1 MKNSIEIDLSALQS
15 TDLDAGQVFSGK
27 PSGTTVRG
35 YAAASAYT
43 PAIDPDYIF
52 HESSRD
58 IVVWFVNPQGLQEPL
73 YVFGPTGCG
82 KTSCIK
88 QLAARLNYPVFEVTG
103 HGRLEFA
110 DLVGHLTVKD
120 GNMTFEYGPLALAMR
135 YGAIILLNEIDL
147 TSPEIAAGLNSVLD
161 GSSLCVAEN
170 GGEIIPPHPMFRFV
184 ATANTNGAGDDTGLY
199 QGTQRQNLAWLD
211 RFIICEVGYPA
222 ADVEKKLLAQRF
234 PSLPE
239 TLCATM
245 VDYANEVRKLFMGEA
260 STGNLTNTI
269 EVTFSTR
276 SLLRWGDLTVRFQPL
291 AHRGIQPITYALDR
305 ALAYRASRE
314 TRAMLHELAQ
324 RMFPQHTEAH
334 IKAMG
339 SDPEEEFLQGEQAL
353 RFMRGQLHTTPTVT
367 KPRVHL
373 QVVHNL
379 PGKKHDG
386 KFWVGEARPEGL
398 TLHWGKPDT
407 AGQQHFIPAENCAGN
422 NSVLELES
430 RAAKKLTEGYLLN
443 TTKSSL

>member
-1 MKNSIEIDLSALQS
+1 MNNINDLCKLQP

-35 YAAASAYT
+35 FAVPSAYT
-43 PAIDPDYIF
+43 PAIDHEYIF

-58 IVVWFVNPQGLQEPL
+58 VVVWFLNPQEPL

-82 KTSCIK
+82 KTTCIK

-110 DLVGHLTVKD
+110 DLVGHLTVKNS
-120 GNMTFEYGPLALAMR
+120 NMTFEYGPLALAMR
-135 YGAIILLNEIDL
+135 YGALLLLNEIDL

-161 GSSLCVAEN
+161 GSPLCLAEN
-170 GGEIIPPHPMFRFV
+170 GGELIVPHPMFRLV
-184 ATANTNGAGDDTGLY
+184 ATANTNGGGDDTGLY

-211 RFIICEVGYPA
+211 RFTICEVGYPS
-222 ADVEKKLLAQRF
+222 ADVEKSLLARRF

-239 TLCATM
+239 SLCSTM

-260 STGNLTNTI
+260 STSNLTNAI

-291 AHRGIQPITYALDR
+291 AHQGVQPVTYALDR

-324 RMFPQHTEAH
+324 RMFPQQMEGESPQTVTAE
-334 IKAMG
+334 I
-339 SDPEEEFLQGEQAL
+339 EILQGEQAL
-353 RFMRGQLHTTPTVT
+353 HFMRGHLHHTPTVA
-367 KPRVHL
+367 KPLVHL

-379 PGKKHDG
+379 SGKKQDG
-386 KFWVGEARPEGL
+386 KFWIGEASPVGL
-398 TLHWGKPDT
+398 TLKWGKPDT
-407 AGQQHFIPAENCAGN
+407 VGQQHFIPAENCEGN
-422 NSVLELES
+422 NSVMELEA
-430 RAAKKLTEGYLLN
+430 RAEKKIKEGYSLN
-443 TTKSSL
+443 TTKSSF

>member
-1 MKNSIEIDLSALQS
+1 MNNINDLCKLQP

-35 YAAASAYT
+35 YAVPSAYT
-43 PAIDPDYIF
+43 PAIDHEYIF

-58 IVVWFVNPQGLQEPL
+58 VVVWFLNPQEPL

-82 KTSCIK
+82 KTTCIK

-110 DLVGHLTVKD
+110 DLVGHLTVKN
-120 GNMTFEYGPLALAMR
+120 GSMTFEYGPLALAMR

-161 GSSLCVAEN
+161 GSPLCIAEN
-170 GGEIIPPHPMFRFV
+170 GGELIAPHSMFRLV
-184 ATANTNGAGDDTGLY
+184 ATANTNGGGDDTGLY

-211 RFIICEVGYPA
+211 RFTICEVGYPST
-222 ADVEKKLLAQRF
+222 DVEKSLLARRF
-234 PSLPE
+234 PSLPQS
-239 TLCATM
+239 LCATM

-260 STGNLTNTI
+260 STNNLTSTI

-291 AHRGIQPITYALDR
+291 AHQGIQPVTYALDR
-305 ALAYRASRE
+305 ALGFRASRE

-324 RMFPQHTEAH
+324 RMFPQQMEDETPKTGTPEAE
-334 IKAMG
+334 I
-339 SDPEEEFLQGEQAL
+339 LQGEQAL
-353 RFMRGQLHTTPTVT
+353 RFMRGHLHHTPTVA
-367 KPRVHL
+367 KPLVHL
-373 QVVHNL
+373 QVIHNL
-379 PGKKHDG
+379 SGKKQDG
-386 KFWVGEARPEGL
+386 KFWIGEASPVGL
-398 TLHWGKPDT
+398 TLKWGKPDT
-407 AGQQHFIPAENCAGN
+407 VGQQHFIPAENCEGN
-422 NSVLELES
+422 NSVMELEA
-430 RAAKKLTEGYLLN
+430 RAEKKIKEGYSLN
-443 TTKSSL
+443 TTKSSF

>member
-1 MKNSIEIDLSALQS
+1 MNNINDLCKLQP

-35 YAAASAYT
+35 YAVPSAYT
-43 PAIDPDYIF
+43 PAIDNDYIF

-58 IVVWFVNPQGLQEPL
+58 VVVWFLNPQEPL

-82 KTSCIK
+82 KTTCIK

-110 DLVGHLTVKD
+110 DLVGHLTVKN
-120 GNMTFEYGPLALAMR
+120 GSMTFEYGPLALAMR

-161 GSSLCVAEN
+161 GSPLCIAEN
-170 GGEIIPPHPMFRFV
+170 GGELIAPHPMFRLV
-184 ATANTNGAGDDTGLY
+184 ATANTNGGGDDTGLY

-211 RFIICEVGYPA
+211 RFIICDVGYPSA
-222 ADVEKKLLAQRF
+222 EVEKSLLARSF

-239 TLCATM
+239 SLCTTM
-245 VDYANEVRKLFMGEA
+245 VDYANEVRKLFMGETSA
-260 STGNLTNTI
+260 SNLTNTI

-291 AHRGIQPITYALDR
+291 AHQGIQPVTYALDR
-305 ALAYRASRE
+305 ALGFRASRE

-324 RMFPQHTEAH
+324 RMFPQQMEDETPKTET
-334 IKAMG
+334 
-339 SDPEEEFLQGEQAL
+339 SDAENLQGEQAL
-353 RFMRGQLHTTPTVT
+353 RFMRGHLHHTPTAG
-367 KPRVHL
+367 KPLVHL
-373 QVVHNL
+373 QVIHNL
-379 PGKKHDG
+379 SGKKQDG
-386 KFWVGEARPEGL
+386 KFWIGEASPVGL
-398 TLHWGKPDT
+398 TLKWGKPDT
-407 AGQQHFIPAENCAGN
+407 VGQQHFIPAENCEGN
-422 NSVLELES
+422 NSVMELEA
-430 RAAKKLTEGYLLN
+430 RAEKKIKEGYSLN
-443 TTKSSL
+443 TTRSSF

>member
-1 MKNSIEIDLSALQS
+1 MNNINDLCKLQP

-35 YAAASAYT
+35 YAVPSAYT
-43 PAIDPDYIF
+43 PAIDHEYIF

-58 IVVWFVNPQGLQEPL
+58 VVVWFLNPQEPL

-82 KTSCIK
+82 KTTCIK

-110 DLVGHLTVKD
+110 DMVGHLTVKG
-120 GNMTFEYGPLALAMR
+120 GNMAFEYGPLALAMR
-135 YGAIILLNEIDL
+135 YGALLLLNEIDL

-161 GSSLCVAEN
+161 GSPLCIAEN
-170 GGEIIPPHPMFRFV
+170 GGELIAPHPMFRLV
-184 ATANTNGAGDDTGLY
+184 ATANTNGGGDDTGLY

-211 RFIICEVGYPA
+211 RFTICEVGYPP
-222 ADVEKKLLAQRF
+222 ADVEKSLLARRF

-239 TLCATM
+239 SLCATM

-291 AHRGIQPITYALDR
+291 AHQGIQPVTYALDR

-324 RMFPQHTEAH
+324 RMFPQHMETEAP
-334 IKAMG
+334 KTETAG
-339 SDPEEEFLQGEQAL
+339 PENLQGDQAL
-353 RFMRGQLHTTPTVT
+353 RFMRGQLHHTTAVAN
-367 KPRVHL
+367 PRVHL
-373 QVVHNL
+373 EVVHTL
-379 PGKKHDG
+379 SGKNQNG
-386 KFWVGEARPEGL
+386 KFWIGEARPEGL
-398 TLHWGKPDT
+398 MLHWGKPNT
-407 AGQQHFIPAENCAGN
+407 VGQQHVIPAENCAGN
-422 NSVLELES
+422 NSVLELEA
-430 RAAKKLTEGYLLN
+430 RAAKKLTKGYVLN
-443 TTKSSL
+443 TTKSSF